1 MEDETSK
8 HMFTRRPYTELARS
22 REKNTL
28 VTKFYIHIF
37 DTFTFITVWFVHT
50 VKSREMWKLS

>member
-8 HMFTRRPYTELARS
+8 HMFTRRPYAELARS

-37 DTFTFITVWFVHT
+37 DTFTFITV
-50 VKSREMWKLS
+50 